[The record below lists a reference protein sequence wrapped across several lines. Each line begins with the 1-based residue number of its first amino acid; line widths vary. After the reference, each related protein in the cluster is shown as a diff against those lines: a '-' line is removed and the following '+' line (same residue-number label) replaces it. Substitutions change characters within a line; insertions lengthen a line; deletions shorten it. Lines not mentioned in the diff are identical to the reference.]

1 MTFIAILMPQM
12 VLDAQMSG
20 RQLEQLRDLTADGS
34 YIHATTIEGLL
45 SHPLAEKI
53 DVLMTGW
60 STPKLTNDLLDA
72 CTSLKLVVHC
82 AGTVRYLVDPSFFDR
97 NIRLVNSAD
106 ANAVP
111 VAEFLLSWI
120 LRWNKRLPTFETR
133 YRDGHFIEKNDSA
146 EFDLIGNR
154 GKTIG
159 VISASR
165 VGRRLIGLLQHF
177 EMDIL
182 LCDPFCT
189 AEQTSLIGARKVELT
204 ELMGASD
211 IVSICAPLLPETHN
225 MIGEAQLA
233 HMKDGALLIN
243 TSRGK
248 LVDHDALLPEL
259 QSGRLNAVLDV
270 TEPEPLPQG
279 SPFFSLPN
287 AFLTPHVA
295 GSMGLEIHRMTD
307 SALSEIE
314 LFLSC
319 GNLRYQVTLNDWAVA
334 A

>member
-1 MTFIAILMPQM
+1 MTIIAILMPQK
-12 VLDAQMSG
+12 VFDAQMNGS
-20 RQLEQLRDLTADGS
+20 QLEQLRDLAAADS
-34 YIHATTIEGLL
+34 YFHATTIEGLL

-60 STPKLTNDLLDA
+60 ATPKLSNDLLDA

-82 AGTVRYLVDPSFFDR
+82 AGTVRHLVDPSFFDR

-120 LRWNKRLPTFETR
+120 LRWNKKLPLFENK
-133 YRDGHFIEKNDSA
+133 YRAGHFIENKVSA
-146 EFDLIGNR
+146 EFDLLGNR

-159 VISASR
+159 VVSASR
-165 VGRRLIGLLQHF
+165 VGRRLIGLLKHF
-177 EMDIL
+177 DLDVL

-189 AEQTSLIGARKVELT
+189 IEQTLAIGARKVDLP
-204 ELMGASD
+204 ELMSASD
-211 IVSICAPLLPETHN
+211 IVSICAPLLPETEN
-225 MIGEAQLA
+225 LIGATQLA
-233 HMKDGALLIN
+233 RMKDGALLIN

-248 LVDHDALLPEL
+248 LVDHDALLSEL
-259 QSGRLNAVLDV
+259 ESGRLNAVLDV
-270 TEPEPLPQG
+270 TEPEPLPRG

-287 AFLTPHVA
+287 AYLTPHVA
-295 GSMGLEIHRMTD
+295 GSMGLEIHRMTA

-314 LFLSC
+314 LFLSS
-319 GNLRYQVTLNDWAVA
+319 GNLRYPITLDDWAIA

>member
-1 MTFIAILMPQM
+1 MTIIAILMSQK
-12 VLDAQMSG
+12 VFDAQMSN
-20 RQLEQLRDLTADGS
+20 RHLEQLRELTGPDS
-34 YIHATTIEGLL
+34 YFHATTIEGLL
-45 SHPLAEKI
+45 RHPLANKI

-60 STPKLTNDLLDA
+60 STPALSPALLDA
-72 CTSLKLVVHC
+72 CKALKLVVHC

-120 LRWNKRLPTFETR
+120 LRWNKQLPTFENR
-133 YRDGHFIEKNDSA
+133 YRSGQFFEKNDSN

-154 GKTIG
+154 GKTVG

-165 VGRRLIGLLQHF
+165 VGRRLIALLQHF
-177 EMDIL
+177 ELDVL

-189 AEQTSLIGARKVELT
+189 TQQTSAIGARKVKLP
-204 ELMGASD
+204 ELMRASD
-211 IVSICAPLLPETHN
+211 VVSICAPLLPETVN
-225 MIGEAQLA
+225 LIGAAQLA
-233 HMKDGALLIN
+233 DMRDGTLLIN

-259 QSGRLNAVLDV
+259 KSGRLSAVLDV

-314 LFLSC
+314 LFLLS
-319 GNLRYQVTLNDWAVA
+319 GNLRYQITLNDWAIA

>member
-1 MTFIAILMPQM
+1 MTSIAILMPQK
-12 VLDAQMSG
+12 VFDAQMNG

-34 YIHATTIEGLL
+34 YFHATTMESLL
-45 SHPLAEKI
+45 SHPMAEKF

-60 STPKLTNDLLDA
+60 STPKLTSDLLDA

-82 AGTVRYLVDPSFFDR
+82 AGTVRHLVDPSFFDR

-120 LRWNKRLPTFETR
+120 LRWNKKLPLFENK
-133 YRDGHFIEKNDSA
+133 YRAGHFIEKKVSA
-146 EFDLIGNR
+146 EFDLLGNR

-159 VISASR
+159 VVSASR
-165 VGRRLIGLLQHF
+165 VGRRLIGLLKHF
-177 EMDIL
+177 ELDVL

-189 AEQTSLIGARKVELT
+189 NEQTLEIGARKVELP
-204 ELMGASD
+204 ELMSASD
-211 IVSICAPLLPETHN
+211 IVSICAPLLPETEN
-225 MIGEAQLA
+225 LIGATQLA

-248 LVDHDALLPEL
+248 LVDHDALLSEL
-259 QSGRLNAVLDV
+259 VSGRLNAVLDV
-270 TEPEPLPQG
+270 TEPEPLPPG

-287 AFLTPHVA
+287 AYLTPHVA

-314 LFLSC
+314 LFLSS
-319 GNLRYQVTLNDWAVA
+319 GNLRHSITLNDWAIA

>member
-1 MTFIAILMPQM
+1 MTSIAILMPQK
-12 VLDAQMSG
+12 VFDAQMSG
-20 RQLEQLRDLTADGS
+20 SQLERLRNLTADGS
-34 YIHATTIEGLL
+34 YFHATTMESLL
-45 SHPLAEKI
+45 SHPMAEKF

-60 STPKLTNDLLDA
+60 STPKLTSDLLDA

-82 AGTVRYLVDPSFFDR
+82 AGTVRHLVDPSFFDR

-120 LRWNKRLPTFETR
+120 LRWNKKLPLFEIK
-133 YRDGHFIEKNDSA
+133 YRAGHFREKNVSA
-146 EFDLIGNR
+146 EFDLLGNR

-159 VISASR
+159 VVSASR
-165 VGRRLIGLLQHF
+165 VGRRLIGLLKHF
-177 EMDIL
+177 ELDVL

-189 AEQTSLIGARKVELT
+189 TEQTLAIGARKVELL
-204 ELMGASD
+204 ELMSASD
-211 IVSICAPLLPETHN
+211 IVSICAPLLPETEN
-225 MIGEAQLA
+225 LIGATQLS

-248 LVDHDALLPEL
+248 LVDHDALLSEL
-259 QSGRLNAVLDV
+259 VSGRLNAVLDV
-270 TEPEPLPQG
+270 TEPEPLPPG

-287 AFLTPHVA
+287 AYLTPHVA

-314 LFLSC
+314 LFLSS
-319 GNLRYQVTLNDWAVA
+319 GNLRHSITLNDWAIA

>member
-1 MTFIAILMPQM
+1 MTSIAILMPQK
-12 VLDAQMSG
+12 VFDAQMNGS
-20 RQLEQLRDLTADGS
+20 QLERLRNLTADGS
-34 YIHATTIEGLL
+34 YFHATTMESLL
-45 SHPLAEKI
+45 SHPMAEKF

-60 STPKLTNDLLDA
+60 STPKLTSDLLDA

-82 AGTVRYLVDPSFFDR
+82 AGTVRHLVDPSFFDR

-120 LRWNKRLPTFETR
+120 LRWNKRLPLFENK
-133 YRDGHFIEKNDSA
+133 YRAGHFIEKNVSA
-146 EFDLIGNR
+146 EFDLLGNR

-159 VISASR
+159 VVSASR
-165 VGRRLIGLLQHF
+165 VGRRLIGLLKHF
-177 EMDIL
+177 ELDVL

-189 AEQTSLIGARKVELT
+189 TEQTLAIGARKVELP

-211 IVSICAPLLPETHN
+211 IVSICAPLLPETEN
-225 MIGEAQLA
+225 LIGAAQLA

-248 LVDHDALLPEL
+248 LVDHDALLSEL
-259 QSGRLNAVLDV
+259 VSGRLNAVLDV
-270 TEPEPLPQG
+270 TEPEPLPPG

-287 AFLTPHVA
+287 AYLTPHVA

-314 LFLSC
+314 LFLSS
-319 GNLRYQVTLNDWAVA
+319 GNLRHSITLNDWAIA

>member
-1 MTFIAILMPQM
+1 MTFIAILMPQK
-12 VLDAQMSG
+12 VFDAQMSG
-20 RQLEQLRDLTADGS
+20 SQLEQLRDLTADGS
-34 YIHATTIEGLL
+34 YFHATTIESLL
-45 SHPLAEKI
+45 RHPLAEKF

-82 AGTVRYLVDPSFFDR
+82 AGTVRFLVDPSFFER

-120 LRWNKRLPTFETR
+120 LRWNKRLPTFENR
-133 YRDGHFIEKNDSA
+133 YRDDHFVDKRDSA
-146 EFDLIGNR
+146 EFNLIGNR

-165 VGRRLIGLLQHF
+165 VGRRLIGLLRHF
-177 EMDIL
+177 ELDVL

-189 AEQTSLIGARKVELT
+189 IEQTLAIGARKVELP
-204 ELMGASD
+204 ELMSASD
-211 IVSICAPLLPETHN
+211 IVSICAPLLPETEYLV
-225 MIGEAQLA
+225 GATQLA
-233 HMKDGALLIN
+233 RMKDGALLIN

-259 QSGRLNAVLDV
+259 ESGRLNAVLDV
-270 TEPEPLPQG
+270 TEPEPLPPG
-279 SPFFSLPN
+279 SPFFNLPN
-287 AFLTPHVA
+287 AYLTPHVA

-314 LFLSC
+314 LFLS
-319 GNLRYQVTLNDWAVA
+319 GSNLRHSITLNDWEIA

>member
-1 MTFIAILMPQM
+1 MTSIAILMPQK
-12 VLDAQMSG
+12 VFDAQMNG

-34 YIHATTIEGLL
+34 YFHATTMESLL
-45 SHPLAEKI
+45 SHPMAEKF

-60 STPKLTNDLLDA
+60 STPKLTCDLLDA
-72 CTSLKLVVHC
+72 CKSLKLVVHC
-82 AGTVRYLVDPSFFDR
+82 AGTVRHLVDPSFFDR

-120 LRWNKRLPTFETR
+120 LRWNKKLPLFENK
-133 YRDGHFIEKNDSA
+133 YRAGHFIEKKVSA
-146 EFDLIGNR
+146 EFDLLGNR

-159 VISASR
+159 VVSASR
-165 VGRRLIGLLQHF
+165 VGRRLIGLLKHF
-177 EMDIL
+177 ELDVL

-189 AEQTSLIGARKVELT
+189 NEQTLAIGARKVELP
-204 ELMGASD
+204 ELMSASD
-211 IVSICAPLLPETHN
+211 IVSICAPLLPETEN
-225 MIGEAQLA
+225 LIGATQLA

-248 LVDHDALLPEL
+248 LVDHDALLSEL
-259 QSGRLNAVLDV
+259 VSGRLNAVLDV
-270 TEPEPLPQG
+270 TEPEPLPPG

-287 AFLTPHVA
+287 AYLTPHVA

-314 LFLSC
+314 LFLSS
-319 GNLRYQVTLNDWAVA
+319 GNLRHSITLNDWAIA